1 MKKKHKEEILRRLE
15 QLERRV
21 TALEGTRPQEKTK
34 SIERALRDLV
44 RRLEDEC

>member
-15 QLERRV
+15 ELESRV
-21 TALEGTRPQEKTK
+21 AALEGTGPQEETS
-34 SIERALRDLV
+34 SIEKALKDLV